1 MGTRMGGAKTCAI
14 IDHNVI
20 RVVKMS
26 MNGNI
31 AQVKGDMVWCSTI
44 KKPIWSVEVVYKSKV
59 DTRLSLC

>member
-31 AQVKGDMVWCSTI
+31 AQVKGDMV
-44 KKPIWSVEVVYKSKV
+44 
-59 DTRLSLC
+59 